1 MIGLVYLI
9 RSVYSIIYIKDGLTF
24 FSNVIFDEIVFT
36 NFCNLIL
43 DLVSIFVVLILNRK
57 TIKLRKFLAQ
67 KQNEKD
73 QDLTKR
79 HIAASNELLGRE
91 NNPDDDINEEVQTL
105 DRTSRSSSAVRFAGN
120 QPTSPESN
128 NNAVE
133 DQQLQMIL

>member
-9 RSVYSIIYIKDGLTF
+9 RSVYSIIYIKDDDTF
-24 FSNVIFDEIVFT
+24 FDNVIFYEIILT
-36 NFCNLIL
+36 SFCNLVL

-57 TIKLRKFLAQ
+57 TIKLRKFLAN

-73 QDLTKR
+73 KDLTNR
-79 HIAASNELLGRE
+79 HIAASNELLGRD
-91 NNPDDDINEEVQTL
+91 NNPDDSINEEVQTL

-128 NNAVE
+128 SNAVE
-133 DQQLQMIL
+133 DLQLQ